1 MLRPELAGR
10 ISGIREV
17 AEGGLRL
24 VNREPGAKARSL
36 LDRVLADAG
45 IEGGQLSGYDTRAD
59 GHLQVAAA
67 SRRGWPLRGSRASGR
82 PCV

>member
-45 IEGGQLSGYDTRAD
+45 IEGGG
-59 GHLQVAAA
+59 
-67 SRRGWPLRGSRASGR
+67 
-82 PCV
+82 